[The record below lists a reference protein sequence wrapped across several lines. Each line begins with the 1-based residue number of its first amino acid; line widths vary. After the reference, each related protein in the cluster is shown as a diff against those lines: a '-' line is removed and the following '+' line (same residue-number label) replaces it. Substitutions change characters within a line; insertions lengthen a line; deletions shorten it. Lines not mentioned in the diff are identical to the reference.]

1 MPDEIFSSIPL
12 SNSQNYFL
20 PKAAEVTEVATTK
33 LQKPTTSPTDITVLM
48 NEPLP
53 SPAVGTTT
61 CSPAPYSAAPLP
73 VIASARVQSLLP
85 ISFATKPTTK
95 FRPRHTHFNAQQK
108 KASISRCVEEL
119 TRLQQNK
126 KRPPPLAEPTSKI
139 KPSSCNQDL
148 I

>member
-12 SNSQNYFL
+12 SNSQNYLL
-20 PKAAEVTEVATTK
+20 PKAAEVTEVAKTK
-33 LQKPTTSPTDITVLM
+33 LQKPTTPPTDITVLM

-61 CSPAPYSAAPLP
+61 CYPVPFCAVPLP

-95 FRPRHTHFNAQQK
+95 FLRSHTRFNAQQK
-108 KASISRCVEEL
+108 KASISRRVEEL

-126 KRPPPLAEPTSKI
+126 KRPPPLADPTDKI
-139 KPSSCNQDL
+139 EPSSCNQHL